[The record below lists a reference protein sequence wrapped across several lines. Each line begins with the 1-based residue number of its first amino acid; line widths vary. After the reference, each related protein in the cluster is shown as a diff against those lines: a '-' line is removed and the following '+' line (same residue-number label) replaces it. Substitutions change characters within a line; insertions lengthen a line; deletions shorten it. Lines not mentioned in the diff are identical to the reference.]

1 MRLDKFLSNTLDYS
15 RSEIKK
21 QIKLGK
27 VKINDEV
34 IKDGAINVNDS
45 DKVYFSGKEVGYQKY
60 RYFIMNK
67 PSGVVS
73 ATIDN
78 VSKTVIDILN
88 ESDKKL
94 SLFPVGRLDKDTEGL
109 LILTNDGDFAHN
121 SLSPKKHVDKTYYVE
136 VEGTLTDMDVKA
148 FFDGITIDG
157 DTLLKSATLE
167 IIKSADISH
176 CNVTISEGK
185 FHQVKKMF
193 RAVDKQVVYLKRV
206 AFGGY
211 KLPED
216 LPIGD
221 YRELREDELD
231 VLFGEINGK

>member
-27 VKINDEV
+27 VKINNEV
-34 IKDGAINVNDS
+34 VKDSAINVNDS
-45 DKVYFSGKEVGYQKY
+45 DKVYFNGKEIGYQKY

-67 PSGVVS
+67 PAGVVS

-78 VSKTVIDILN
+78 VSKTVIDILSD
-88 ESDKKL
+88 SDKKL

-136 VEGTLTDMDVKA
+136 VEGHLTDDDVKV
-148 FFDGITIDG
+148 FFNGITIDG
-157 DTLLKSATLE
+157 DILLKSAKLE
-167 IIKSADISH
+167 ILKASEISH
-176 CNVTISEGK
+176 CHVTISEGK

-193 RAVDKQVVYLKRV
+193 RAVDKTVIYLKRV

-211 KLPED
+211 MLPDD
-216 LPIGD
+216 LAIGE
-221 YRELREDELD
+221 YRELSDEELT
-231 VLFGEINGK
+231 VLFGEING